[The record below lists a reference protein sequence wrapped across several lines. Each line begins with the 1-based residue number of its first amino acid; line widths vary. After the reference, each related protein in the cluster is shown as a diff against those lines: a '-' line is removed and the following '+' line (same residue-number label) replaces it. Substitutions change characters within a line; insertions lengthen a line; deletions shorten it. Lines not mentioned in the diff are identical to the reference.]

1 MEENLLVNGKTGHR
15 KECYLCGSTKFKK
28 RLGSIR
34 DRPELEV
41 FECASCGLVFLS
53 SFDHIRDRFYENS
66 GMHGKDTLGIQDWIK
81 ETEWDDERRFQ
92 YLKSALPNQ
101 RLLDFGCGTGGFLL
115 KARDLA
121 ATVHGVELETR
132 LSRHYESRGLTVF
145 QNLSEISNDV
155 RGEGGYDII
164 TMFHVLEH
172 IPDPKSILVELS
184 EIVADGGQIIV
195 EVPNAD
201 DALLTLYKNK
211 PFSNFTYWSCHLFL
225 FTAKTLEMLFTQV
238 NLKVNYIKQVQRYPV
253 ANHLYWLANG
263 KPGGHQKWHF
273 LDSPELHAAYEKQLA
288 AIGKC
293 DTILASV
300 SRY

>member
-1 MEENLLVNGKTGHR
+1 M
-15 KECYLCGSTKFKK
+15 
-28 RLGSIR
+28 R
-34 DRPELEV
+34 DRPELEI

-66 GMHGKDTLGIQDWIK
+66 GMHGKDTLDIQDWIR

-101 RLLDFGCGTGGFLL
+101 RLLDFGCGAGGFLL

-132 LSRHYESRGLTVF
+132 LNSHYKSRGLTIF
-145 QNLSEISNDV
+145 INLSDIPSDIRE
-155 RGEGGYDII
+155 RGRYDII

-172 IPDPKSILVELS
+172 IPDPKSILVKLS
-184 EIVADGGQIIV
+184 EILADGGQIIV

-225 FTAKTLEMLFTQV
+225 FTSKTLEMLFSQV
-238 NLKVNYIKQVQRYPV
+238 NLKVNYIKQIQRYPL

-263 KPGGHQKWHF
+263 KPSGHQKWHF
-273 LDSPELHAAYEKQLA
+273 LNSLELHVAYEKQLA